1 MSESRGRRTGRRTPG
16 RPTGRKGSS
25 RRPTAVSGAGSIG
38 KVRDRARQQA
48 PPIEYSILLTATV
61 MLIAFG
67 AVMIFSA
74 SSTATILRDGG
85 LSDSVSFLT
94 MTLVATV
101 IGLVGLFL
109 ASRMPLDTVRKLT
122 PIVLGGTLLLLLV
135 VLAVGQTVNG
145 TKGWLGVG
153 PIQIQPAEFLKIAIV
168 LYGAHLFANRPDRL
182 HSIRELG
189 PYLGMTAIACL
200 LVLIQPDMGSALI
213 AAAAA
218 AITLI
223 VAGAKLRDLGLVVA
237 SLVPLALL
245 FAIVSPERRERLLTF
260 LDPSADP
267 TGAGYQV
274 TQAAIAIGSG
284 GVGGVGIGNSVQK
297 ALYLP
302 EAHTDMILAVI
313 GEEYGMI
320 GIFLLVGVFGALAF
334 AGFRIAKEARDDY
347 GRILAAGLT
356 GLIIFQASLNMYAVM
371 GLAPLTGV
379 PLPFVSYGNNSL
391 VLMLVAVGLIL
402 NVARGGALSGSTGRR
417 TGSGARLRVIQGA
430 KSSSGNS
437 RNGKAVGSAP
447 GTDRGRR
454 HGGARRAG
462 PRRG

>member
-1 MSESRGRRTGRRTPG
+1 MSDVNRRRRGRRTTRRAEAPKRSARRSG
-16 RPTGRKGSS
+16 RPSDAAR
-25 RRPTAVSGAGSIG
+25 
-38 KVRDRARQQA
+38 KVRDRATRQA

-67 AVMIFSA
+67 SVMIFSA
-74 SSTATILRDGG
+74 SSTATILREGG

-94 MTLVATV
+94 MTLIATA
-101 IGLVGLFL
+101 IGLFFLFL
-109 ASRMPLDTVRKLT
+109 ASRMPLDTVRRLT
-122 PIVLGGTLLLLLV
+122 PLVLGGTLALLLV
-135 VLAVGQTVNG
+135 VLVIGQTVNG
-145 TKGWLGVG
+145 TKGWLSVG
-153 PIQIQPAEFLKIAIV
+153 PVQIQPAEFLKIAIV

-182 HSIRELG
+182 HSVRELG
-189 PYLGMTAIACL
+189 PFLGMTGAACL

-213 AAAAA
+213 VVAAAT
-218 AITLI
+218 ITLL
-223 VAGAKLRDLGLVVA
+223 VAGAKLRDLALVGA
-237 SLVPLALL
+237 CLLPPALL

-284 GVGGVGIGNSVQK
+284 GIGGVGIGNSVQK

-313 GEEYGMI
+313 GEEYGMV

-334 AGFRIAKEARDDY
+334 AGFRIAREARDDY

-356 GLIIFQASLNMYAVM
+356 GLIIFQAALNMYAVM

-391 VLMLVAVGLIL
+391 VLMLIAVGLIL
-402 NVARGGALSGSTGRR
+402 NVARGGALSGAGRR
-417 TGSGARLRVIQGA
+417 RAGGGARLRVIQGE
-430 KSSSGNS
+430 KSKPG
-437 RNGKAVGSAP
+437 NGKAVGGASGA
-447 GTDRGRR
+447 DRGRR
-454 HGGARRAG
+454 HGGTRRAG

>member
-1 MSESRGRRTGRRTPG
+1 MAAGRRSANV
-16 RPTGRKGSS
+16 K
-25 RRPTAVSGAGSIG
+25 
-38 KVRDRARQQA
+38 KVRSRTRREA

-74 SSTATILRDGG
+74 SSTATILKNGG
-85 LSDSVSFLT
+85 LSDSISFLT
-94 MTLVATV
+94 MTLVATA
-101 IGLVGLFL
+101 IGLVLLFL
-109 ASRMPLDTVRKLT
+109 ASRMPLDSIRNLT
-122 PIVLGGTLLLLLV
+122 PLVLAGSFLLLFV
-135 VLAVGQTVNG
+135 VLVAGQTVNG
-145 TKGWLGVG
+145 TKGWLSLG
-153 PIQIQPAEFLKIAIV
+153 PVQVQPAEFLKVAIV

-182 HSIRELG
+182 HSVRELA
-189 PYLGMTAIACL
+189 PFLGMTGFACL

-213 AAAAA
+213 VVAAAT
-218 AITLI
+218 ITLL
-223 VAGAKLRDLGLVVA
+223 VAGARLRDLVLVGA
-237 SLVPLALL
+237 SLVPAALL

-267 TGAGYQV
+267 SGAGYQV

-284 GVGGVGIGNSVQK
+284 GIGGVGIGNSVQK

-313 GEEYGMI
+313 GEEYGMV

-334 AGFRIAKEARDDY
+334 AGFRIAREARDDY

-356 GLIIFQASLNMYAVM
+356 GLIIFQALLNMYAVM

-391 VLMLVAVGLIL
+391 VVMLVSIGLIL
-402 NVARGGALSGSTGRR
+402 NVARGGALSGSTVRR
-417 TGSGARLRVIQGA
+417 AGGGARLRVIQGE
-430 KSSSGNS
+430 KSISG
-437 RNGKAVGSAP
+437 NGKAVRGAS
-447 GTDRGRR
+447 GTHSGRR

>member
-1 MSESRGRRTGRRTPG
+1 
-16 RPTGRKGSS
+16 
-25 RRPTAVSGAGSIG
+25 
-38 KVRDRARQQA
+38 
-48 PPIEYSILLTATV
+48 
-61 MLIAFG
+61 
-67 AVMIFSA
+67 
-74 SSTATILRDGG
+74 
-85 LSDSVSFLT
+85 
-94 MTLVATV
+94 
-101 IGLVGLFL
+101 
-109 ASRMPLDTVRKLT
+109 
-122 PIVLGGTLLLLLV
+122 
-135 VLAVGQTVNG
+135 
-145 TKGWLGVG
+145 
-153 PIQIQPAEFLKIAIV
+153 
-168 LYGAHLFANRPDRL
+168 
-182 HSIRELG
+182 
-189 PYLGMTAIACL
+189 MTAIACL

-213 AAAAA
+213 VIAAAT
-218 AITLI
+218 ITLL
-223 VAGAKLRDLGLVVA
+223 VAGARIRDLALVGA
-237 SLVPLALL
+237 SLLPAALL

-284 GVGGVGIGNSVQK
+284 GIGGVGIGNSVQK

-313 GEEYGMI
+313 GEEYGMF

-391 VLMLVAVGLIL
+391 VLMLIAIGLIL
-402 NVARGGALSGSTGRR
+402 NVARGGALSGSAGRR
-417 TGSGARLRVIQGA
+417 AGGGARLRVIQGE
-430 KSSSGNS
+430 KSNAG
-437 RNGKAVGSAP
+437 NGKAVGSAT
-447 GTDRGRR
+447 GTHRGRR

>member
-1 MSESRGRRTGRRTPG
+1 MPERGNRRRGRRSARRPESGKT
-16 RPTGRKGSS
+16 TS
-25 RRPTAVSGAGSIG
+25 RRSNGRAETVKS
-38 KVRDRARQQA
+38 VRAKARKQA

-85 LSDSVSFLT
+85 LSASVSFLT
-94 MTLVATV
+94 MTLIATA

-109 ASRMPLDTVRKLT
+109 ASRLPLDRVRSLT
-122 PIVLGGTLLLLLV
+122 PIILGGTLVLLLV

-145 TKGWLGVG
+145 TRGWLSVG

-182 HSIRELG
+182 HSIRELA
-189 PYLGMTAIACL
+189 PYIGMTGLACL

-213 AAAAA
+213 VVAAAT
-218 AITLI
+218 ITLV
-223 VAGAKLRDLGLVVA
+223 VAGAKIRDLALVGA
-237 SLVPLALL
+237 SLVPAALL

-284 GVGGVGIGNSVQK
+284 GIGGVGIGNSIQK

-313 GEEYGMI
+313 GEEYGMF

-391 VLMLVAVGLIL
+391 VLMLIAVGLIL
-402 NVARGGALSGSTGRR
+402 NVARGGALSGSSGRR
-417 TGSGARLRVIQGA
+417 AGGGARLRVIQGE
-430 KSSSGNS
+430 KSTS
-437 RNGKAVGSAP
+437 RNGKAVRSAS

>member
-1 MSESRGRRTGRRTPG
+1 MSERRRSGRGRRPS
-16 RPTGRKGSS
+16 GRKGAGGAPGKRPVRKSGDAA
-25 RRPTAVSGAGSIG
+25 RRMKAR
-38 KVRDRARQQA
+38 VRRES
-48 PPIEYSILLTATV
+48 PPVEYSILLTATV

-85 LSDSVSFLT
+85 LTASVSYLT
-94 MTLVATV
+94 MTLAATA

-109 ASRMPLDTVRKLT
+109 ASRMPLDTVRRLT
-122 PIVLGGTLLLLLV
+122 PLVLGGTLLLLLV
-135 VLAVGQTVNG
+135 VLAIGQTVNG
-145 TKGWLGVG
+145 TRGWLSVG
-153 PIQIQPAEFLKIAIV
+153 PVQIQPAEFLKIAIV

-182 HSIRELG
+182 RSVRELG
-189 PYLGMTAIACL
+189 PYLGMTGAACL
-200 LVLIQPDMGSALI
+200 LILIQPDMGSALI
-213 AAAAA
+213 VVAAAT
-218 AITLI
+218 ITLL
-223 VAGAKLRDLGLVVA
+223 VAGVRIRDLALVAA
-237 SLVPLALL
+237 SLVPAALL
-245 FAIVSPERRERLLTF
+245 FAIISPERRERLLTF

-267 TGAGYQV
+267 TGAGYQI

-284 GVGGVGIGNSVQK
+284 GLGGVGIGNSVQK

-313 GEEYGMI
+313 GEEYGML

-334 AGFRIAKEARDDY
+334 AGFRIAREARDDY

-356 GLIIFQASLNMYAVM
+356 GLIIFQAALNMYAVM

-391 VLMLVAVGLIL
+391 VLMLIAVGLIL
-402 NVARGGALSGSTGRR
+402 NVARGGALSGSAGRR
-417 TGSGARLRVIQGA
+417 AGGGARLRVIQGE
-430 KSSSGNS
+430 KSTSG
-437 RNGKAVGSAP
+437 NGKAVRGAT

>member
-1 MSESRGRRTGRRTPG
+1 MPDRRRSRGSRHTGRRPTRSAG
-16 RPTGRKGSS
+16 RSGKKVDR
-25 RRPTAVSGAGSIG
+25 SGAVR
-38 KVRDRARQQA
+38 KVKSKARNREA

-85 LSDSVSFLT
+85 LTASVSYLT
-94 MTLVATV
+94 MTLIATA
-101 IGLVGLFL
+101 IGLTALFF

-122 PIVLGGTLLLLLV
+122 PLILGGTFLLLLFVLV
-135 VLAVGQTVNG
+135 AGQTVNG
-145 TKGWLGVG
+145 TKGWLGIG
-153 PIQIQPAEFLKIAIV
+153 PIQVQPAEFLKIAIV

-182 HSIRELG
+182 HSVRELG
-189 PYLGMTAIACL
+189 PYLGMTAIACM
-200 LVLIQPDMGSALI
+200 LVLVQPDMGSALI
-213 AAAAA
+213 VVAAAT
-218 AITLI
+218 ITLL
-223 VAGAKLRDLGLVVA
+223 VAGAKLRDLILVGA
-237 SLVPLALL
+237 SLVPLALV

-284 GVGGVGIGNSVQK
+284 GIDGVGIGNSIQK

-313 GEEYGMI
+313 GEEYGML

-356 GLIIFQASLNMYAVM
+356 GLIIFQAALNMYAVM
-371 GLAPLTGV
+371 GMAPLTGV

-402 NVARGGALSGSTGRR
+402 NVARGGALSGSGARR
-417 TGSGARLRVIQGA
+417 AGGGARLRVIQGE
-430 KSSSGNS
+430 KSTSG
-437 RNGKAVGSAP
+437 NGKAVGSAS

-454 HGGARRAG
+454 HGGTRRAG